1 MISIELP
8 DTNTKTYRFKIGRHT
23 FVFSYTT
30 VVAYLGPLGACRR
43 HNEWGPTTGRHL
55 RNYKHF
61 PEVSESEMEDRIRAA
76 IVDTGLNII
85 NNKLKGAT
93 I

>member
-8 DTNTKTYRFKIGRHT
+8 DTNTKTYRFSIGHHT

-30 VVAYLGPLGACRR
+30 VVAYFGPLGDCRR
-43 HNEWGPTTGRHL
+43 HNKWGPTTGRHL

-61 PEVSESEMEDRIRAA
+61 PVVDEAEMGNRIAAA
-76 IVDTGLNII
+76 IADTGLNIVA
-85 NNKLKGAT
+85 NKLKGAA

>member
-1 MISIELP
+1 MISIALP
-8 DTNTKTYRFKIGRHT
+8 SSNTKTFRVSIGLHT

-30 VVAYLGPLGACRR
+30 VVAYFGPLGQCRR

-55 RNYKHF
+55 KPYKHF
-61 PEVSESEMEDRIRAA
+61 PTVDEAEMESRVAAA
-76 IVDTGLNII
+76 IADAGLRITTD
-85 NNKLKGAT
+85 KLKGAA

>member
-8 DTNTKTYRFKIGRHT
+8 NTSTKTYRFSIGYHT

-30 VVAYLGPLGACRR
+30 VVAYFGPLGNCRR
-43 HNEWGPTTGRHL
+43 HNEWGPTTGKHL

-61 PEVSESEMEDRIRAA
+61 PEVDAAEMDSRIKNAIAETGSRIVVDRLQGTA
-76 IVDTGLNII
+76 V
-85 NNKLKGAT
+85 
-93 I
+93 

>member
-8 DTNTKTYRFKIGRHT
+8 DTNTKTYRVSVGYHT
-23 FVFSYTT
+23 FIFSYTT
-30 VVAYLGPLGACRR
+30 VVAYLGPLGRCRR

-55 RNYKHF
+55 KPYKHF
-61 PEVSESEMEDRIRAA
+61 PVVDEAEMGSRIAAA
-76 IVDTGLNII
+76 IADTGLSIVA
-85 NNKLKGAT
+85 NKLKGAA